1 MTTHFPTVPVEGALR
16 SARLHLP
23 DRLRPL
29 ALVVNEDPMI
39 TSTLGAILN
48 LSGFA
53 ALMAHDS
60 IAALETALVIPPE
73 ILIADFSMPR
83 LSGFELALH
92 IAYAAPDCEVILFAG
107 NSTQSN
113 LPINTRILGRRF
125 RLLLKPVHP
134 VDLLDT
140 ICDLLKPHGYIDNAQ
155 AETHH
160 RTLRE
165 RLSGRHAALSVS
177 PAAGAA

>member
-1 MTTHFPTVPVEGALR
+1 MTTHFPTVPVEGAIR
-16 SARLHLP
+16 SANFHLS
-23 DRLRPL
+23 DRIRPL

-39 TSTLGAILN
+39 TSTLAAILN

-92 IAYAAPDCEVILFAG
+92 VTYAAPDCEVILFAG
-107 NSTQSN
+107 NSTLSD
-113 LPINTRILGRRF
+113 LPVNTRTLGRRF

-134 VDLLDT
+134 VHLLDT
-140 ICDLLKPHGYIDNAQ
+140 ICELLSTHGHGAAATAASTRQ
-155 AETHH
+155 A
-160 RTLRE
+160 LLDSFRE
-165 RLSGRHAALSVS
+165 QQQAGHAIS
-177 PAAGAA
+177 PA